1 MLFQSAEK
9 SDTIC
14 FLVSWSSGGYFRREG
29 KPFRTRLPY
38 SGLLLLVLA
47 APFERLEAVFTVSR
61 QQVTNLELVIL
72 ISLLAWSG
80 SCTLSQRP
88 RVVRTRLALPIFCLL
103 AWMFLSSLFAS
114 AHRAN
119 SLQFT
124 ARCLVGVLIFS
135 MVVQT
140 VTHRRRL
147 VALMVAATLVA
158 CVVAA
163 LGVLESFEV
172 AWVLDFLQAYRP
184 GIGFVKNQVRASS
197 TFQYPT
203 IASMYLELAF
213 GLSIGLLLCQARRWQ
228 RSVLLLSSTLIAA
241 GTIVTLTRT
250 GLILLLILPLLA
262 AGFWLVRKGA
272 DDRFHLLLGI
282 FGMVV
287 VLLGLSLQRNP
298 LFWLRLTGRDS
309 SQGYQVEYDA
319 PTQLAR
325 IDHRF
330 GNEGDFGRPERF
342 SESFAIDPVQV
353 E

>member
-1 MLFQSAEK
+1 MRPISRLLWEERAGPCQESETIRLAVRMLFQSAEK

-135 MVVQT
+135 MARWVCNGGVN
-140 VTHRRRL
+140 
-147 VALMVAATLVA
+147 AT
-158 CVVAA
+158 
-163 LGVLESFEV
+163 
-172 AWVLDFLQAYRP
+172 
-184 GIGFVKNQVRASS
+184 
-197 TFQYPT
+197 
-203 IASMYLELAF
+203 
-213 GLSIGLLLCQARRWQ
+213 
-228 RSVLLLSSTLIAA
+228 
-241 GTIVTLTRT
+241 
-250 GLILLLILPLLA
+250 
-262 AGFWLVRKGA
+262 
-272 DDRFHLLLGI
+272 
-282 FGMVV
+282 
-287 VLLGLSLQRNP
+287 GLSLGAS
-298 LFWLRLTGRDS
+298 L
-309 SQGYQVEYDA
+309 
-319 PTQLAR
+319 
-325 IDHRF
+325 
-330 GNEGDFGRPERF
+330 DFPRPF
-342 SESFAIDPVQV
+342 
-353 E
+353 